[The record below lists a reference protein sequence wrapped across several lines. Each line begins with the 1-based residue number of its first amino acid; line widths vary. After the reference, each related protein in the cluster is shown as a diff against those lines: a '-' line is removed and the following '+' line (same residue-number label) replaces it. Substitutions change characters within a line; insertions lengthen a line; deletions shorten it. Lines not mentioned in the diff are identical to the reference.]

1 MFEPNQV
8 LKVVNGRG
16 AVSAEGLEPIK
27 IRYKVVVERR
37 DGAVIAHG
45 SITGSHAALRPF
57 WLTPDATL
65 HLQDGRQIEVS
76 LTDLVDD
83 TAEFESTGR
92 VAPL

>member
-8 LKVVNGRG
+8 LKVLNGRG

-27 IRYKVVVERR
+27 IRYKVVIERR
-37 DGAVIAHG
+37 DGIVFAHG
-45 SITGSHAALRPF
+45 SLTGRHAALRPF

-65 HLQDGRQIEVS
+65 HLQDGGQIEVS
-76 LTDLVDD
+76 LTDLVED

-92 VAPL
+92 IAPC